1 MSTKFMDWCRDYQG
15 AISFVL
21 IIMLLGFAAGISK
34 ACANELPEGLEG
46 EHVSIPMICGDTR
59 VMYAEL
65 AKTHGEYPVMISFSE
80 KHTAVV
86 WFSNEDRSTM
96 SIVIDTPLQ
105 SCLIY
110 TSTCLPGD
118 CYMTPEENY
127 NEQKDKMM
135 PENNSPKVSL

>member
-1 MSTKFMDWCRDYQG
+1 MIAKFIDWCRDYQG

-21 IIMLLGFAAGISK
+21 IIMLIGFAAGVSK

-46 EHVSIPMICGDTR
+46 KHVPIPMICGDTR
-59 VMYAEL
+59 VMYEEL
-65 AKTHGEYPVMISFSE
+65 AKTHGEFPVMLSFSE

-96 SIVIDTPLQ
+96 SIVIDTPAQ
-105 SCLIY
+105 SCLVY

-118 CYMTPEENY
+118 CFITPEENY
-127 NEQKDKMM
+127 NKQKDKMM
-135 PENNSPKVSL
+135 QENDSPKVSL